1 MGEMQ
6 GRESFVQQK
15 VCEAGREND
24 PGKKSDDGD
33 HHRKMDSVHIDRN
46 IFNPTDQQWALS

>member
-1 MGEMQ
+1 MGEKQ

-15 VCEAGREND
+15 ACEADSEND
-24 PGKKSDDGD
+24 PGKESDDSD

-46 IFNPTDQQWALS
+46 MFNPTG